1 MIHQSLFPHALA
13 TLLLFGITTASVAGD
28 GESGTIGALAGNY
41 YYGDGLA
48 INCSLVVK
56 PEGRFSFRW
65 RGCLGLYGMNEGSAK
80 IESNH
85 LILTPEQPNDSTGFG
100 GTLTD
105 FVVVRW
111 GDRLYL
117 IPKEDGKR
125 FCNEVKL
132 GREPRS
138 KLHGSFYLRRGDC
151 DKKVTGLPTVP
162 KEWESWLQK
171 QPLERV
177 K

>member
-1 MIHQSLFPHALA
+1 
-13 TLLLFGITTASVAGD
+13 
-28 GESGTIGALAGNY
+28 
-41 YYGDGLA
+41 
-48 INCSLVVK
+48 
-56 PEGRFSFRW
+56 
-65 RGCLGLYGMNEGSAK
+65 MNEGAAK
-80 IESNH
+80 VESNH
-85 LILTPEQPNDSTGFG
+85 LILTPEQPSDSKSFG
-100 GTLTD
+100 ATPTD

-138 KLHGSFYLRRGDC
+138 NLHGRFYLRRGDC

-171 QPLERV
+171 QPLERE